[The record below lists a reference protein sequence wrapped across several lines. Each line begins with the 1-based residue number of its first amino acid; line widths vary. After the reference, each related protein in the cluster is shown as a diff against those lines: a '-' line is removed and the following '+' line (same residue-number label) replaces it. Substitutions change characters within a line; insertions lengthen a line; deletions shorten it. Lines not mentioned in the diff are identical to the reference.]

1 MVRWPVATLRP
12 HGQISIKNVN
22 IASNFAKILPFLIL
36 WPLRPSYDNVLFVL
50 YWLVWCYWA
59 TRKGAVQLSWAVE
72 QLYRQTYRP
81 SVTDANF
88 WAFFHHCVGRRPSD
102 DDNPYVLFFRADS
115 HWDVWKESIK
125 LSQAVWPLWRFLW
138 KLAVSQPKIGQ
149 NRPKLAIL
157 ENQCFSLNLTVILIL
172 HSKIGG
178 IRTDISREISK
189 MAKQG
194 TPIYPHFLFFWPN
207 FVFFD

>member
-1 MVRWPVATLRP
+1 MPIFGHSFVTVSAIGRPMMTTLM
-12 HGQISIKNVN
+12 
-22 IASNFAKILPFLIL
+22 
-36 WPLRPSYDNVLFVL
+36 
-50 YWLVWCYWA
+50 
-59 TRKGAVQLSWAVE
+59 
-72 QLYRQTYRP
+72 
-81 SVTDANF
+81 
-88 WAFFHHCVGRRPSD
+88 FF
-102 DDNPYVLFFRADS
+102 FFRADS

-172 HSKIGG
+172 HSKIGSNL
-178 IRTDISREISK
+178 TDISRGISK

-194 TPIYPHFLFFWPN
+194 TPIYPHFLLFWAKFCCCCFFHRKTWVLVTQSFYN
-207 FVFFD
+207 CLLNVDQYLEINSELEIAQNSQKLAKMGRIWNTLLQVFLPRLHAGTLYQISNE